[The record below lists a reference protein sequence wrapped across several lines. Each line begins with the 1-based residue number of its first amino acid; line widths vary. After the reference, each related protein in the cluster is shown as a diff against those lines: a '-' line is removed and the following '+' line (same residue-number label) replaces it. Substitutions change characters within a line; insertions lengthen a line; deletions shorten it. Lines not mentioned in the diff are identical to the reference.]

1 MTTSFSRATPRERQV
16 AIEQRYGDLKNQREK
31 WMTRWRE
38 ITKYISPFS
47 GRYDSSDH
55 QESRD
60 YDLILD
66 DHAGYALNILVSG
79 MASGA
84 TSPLRPWFKLTDPND
99 LTGEDY
105 ETKEFLGQV
114 QTVVNQLFHRTNTYN
129 SLHQLYRELCL
140 FGTAADL
147 IYDHPSQVMCHH
159 VLTAGEYCI
168 GTNQDGEVDTLYREF
183 ELTVAQAV
191 KMFGYKNLSRAIQA
205 QYDAGKLEEYFKFL
219 HAIEPRVDRDYR
231 SRENL
236 DMPWASYYIE
246 LQTDKREPI
255 RESGFEY
262 FPALCPRW
270 DIIGADPYGSGP
282 TFNVLPD
289 AKELQ
294 QVTLR
299 KQELLDMYTHPPI
312 EATANAR
319 QNPIDISPGAI
330 NFIPPS
336 GSSGNAIK
344 PIISSYGDL
353 NAINETIQSLHQ
365 SIERK
370 YYVDMFLMLRTA
382 AGDRKTTVEVSG
394 LQEEQ
399 RLILGPVTER
409 LSKEVQ
415 RPLIQITIHKAA
427 AAGLLPQQPERLRQ
441 SGFEV
446 DIQSVFAQAQRA
458 VDINAYDRFLS
469 TMQAVAAVAPDVLD
483 RVDVD
488 GLVDEYADRLNISVA
503 MLKSRDEAEE
513 SRQARA
519 QAQQQQQQTE
529 QAAVQ
534 AQADNYTAQ
543 AQKAAA
549 DASSTMQQLEPL
561 AGGSLF

>member
-1 MTTSFSRATPRERQV
+1 MTTAFSRATPRERVV
-16 AIEQRYGDLKNQREK
+16 AIEQRYGELKNQREK
-31 WMTRWRE
+31 WMARWRE
-38 ITKYISPFS
+38 ISKYISPFS
-47 GRYDSSDH
+47 GRYDGSDH
-55 QESRD
+55 QEGRD

-84 TSPLRPWFKLTDPND
+84 TSPLRPWFKLTDPSD

-105 ETKEFLGQV
+105 ETKEYLGKV
-114 QTVVNQLFHRTNTYN
+114 QTIVNRLFHRTNTYN

-140 FGTAADL
+140 FGTAVDL
-147 IYDHPSQVMCHH
+147 IYDHPSQIMCHH

-191 KMFGYKNLSRAIQA
+191 KMFGYKNLSKSIQMM
-205 QYDAGKLEEYFKFL
+205 YDAGQLEEYYKFL

-231 SRENL
+231 SRENT

-330 NFIPPS
+330 NFLPPT
-336 GSSGNAIK
+336 GTSGNAIK

-353 NAINETIQSLHQ
+353 AAINETIQYLHQ

-370 YYVDMFLMLRTA
+370 YYVDMFLMLRSA

-415 RPLIQITIHKAA
+415 MPLIKITIHKAA
-427 AAGLLPQQPERLRQ
+427 AAGLLPPAPQRLTEA
-441 SGFEV
+441 GYNV

-469 TMQAVAAVAPDVLD
+469 TMQAVAAVMPDALD
-483 RVDVD
+483 RINVD
-488 GLVDEYADRLNISVA
+488 GLVDEYSDRLNISVA
-503 MLKSRDEAEE
+503 MLNSRETAEE
-513 SRQARA
+513 NRQARA
-519 QAQQQQQQTE
+519 QQQQQAMQAEQEAAQAQTAN
-529 QAAVQ
+529 QQ
-534 AQADNYTAQ
+534 AQAQ
-543 AQKAAA
+543 RAAA
-549 DASSTMQQLEPL
+549 DASSTMQQLQPL
-561 AGGSLF
+561 AGGLF